1 MHHLYTILV
10 ELYTDDALSLGLVD
24 QVKSYFKLSVI
35 IFAHLLRAGFF
46 SSWDDP
52 FDAFGSEKE
61 SKTDALL
68 LLAFAF
74 PLKRHLS
81 SLTHKMVV
89 LVKCLVKVFSM
100 MDMAFI
106 TAPHRSIDDQ

>member
-1 MHHLYTILV
+1 MHHLYTI
-10 ELYTDDALSLGLVD
+10 LVD

-61 SKTDALL
+61 SKNGR
-68 LLAFAF
+68 AFTFGFCF
-74 PLKRHLS
+74 PPQKA
-81 SLTHKMVV
+81 SLFSHTMVV
-89 LVKCLVKVFSM
+89 LVLLQRMPVKVFSM

>member
-1 MHHLYTILV
+1 M
-10 ELYTDDALSLGLVD
+10 LS
-24 QVKSYFKLSVI
+24 
-35 IFAHLLRAGFF
+35 
-46 SSWDDP
+46 DP
-52 FDAFGSEKE
+52 RRKA
-61 SKTDALL
+61 KTDALL

-89 LVKCLVKVFSM
+89 LVLLQRMPVKVFSM

>member
-1 MHHLYTILV
+1 MHHLYTI
-10 ELYTDDALSLGLVD
+10 LVD

-89 LVKCLVKVFSM
+89 LVLLQRMPVKVFSM